1 MNTLI
6 AGAAETVITS
16 IKAYELQLRGGYEA
30 GPRNHALSGPYRLA
44 LLPSVEAQIHAEMT
58 DLLASVKDS

>member
-6 AGAAETVITS
+6 AGPAETVITS
-16 IKAYELQLRGGYEA
+16 IKAYELGLRAGYEA
-30 GPRNHALSGPYRLA
+30 GPRNHALSGPYRLV
-44 LLPSVEAQIHAEMT
+44 LLPSVEAPLHAEMT